1 MKIKAL
7 MPFSNGKISM
17 EQYEVRE
24 VTDSLG
30 NELISAGI
38 AVEIGGGGLPPVTPS
53 DAGKVLAVDNSGVWG
68 AQEPIGK
75 KFIVTCTPFDETFTG
90 GQMDKTVGEIKQA
103 VDAGMEVWFQTTLN
117 NNLTVLNVCNGIE
130 HYPNCPFEYS
140 FVAMFVVKFG
150 GDNYLCRCAT
160 PVESEDS
167 TIWDGTLFPLTPA
180 T

>member
-7 MPFSNGKISM
+7 VPFSTGTITM

-30 NELISAGI
+30 NELISAGV
-38 AVEIGGGGLPPVTPS
+38 AVEIGGGGLPPVTAS
-53 DAGKVLAVDNSGVWG
+53 DNGKVLTANNGVWG

-117 NNLTVLNVCNGIE
+117 ENLTVLNVCNGIE
-130 HYPNCPFEYS
+130 HYPNATFEYS
-140 FVAMFVVKFG
+140 FVAMFVLNFG
-150 GDNYLCRCAT
+150 NNNYLCRMAT
-160 PVESEDS
+160 TTISEDNTVWGG
-167 TIWDGTLFPLTPA
+167 TIFPLTPA